1 MSVPF
6 SDFPDMV
13 GGVEVDAGLTWD
25 FKLPTGV
32 TLTGTP
38 TVTVEVYEHSKA
50 ADATPTAR
58 LVSKAVGTAVNGTP
72 NCAVVAKFGPGLVD
86 VTYLFTVSCATT
98 PSNGVA
104 ACFNKVFCRAPG

>member
-1 MSVPF
+1 MTVPF

-38 TVTVEVYEHSKA
+38 TVTVTVYEHSKA
-50 ADATPTAR
+50 PDASAQTR
-58 LVSKAVGTAVNGTP
+58 LVSKAVGTAVNGVAS
-72 NCAVVAKFGPGLVD
+72 CAVVAKFGPPVSD
-86 VTYLFTVSCATT
+86 VTYLFTVSCARTDT
-98 PSNGVA
+98 GVA
-104 ACFNKVFCRAPG
+104 ACFNKMFCPAPG